1 MFKPLLQ
8 AFTLNYALKNLK
20 AAPKLFAV
28 DLSWGVPEK
37 MLRRAATEIWY
48 GSSRDLATA
57 KTQLEAAYAKL
68 PDAEIGAHLGEV
80 LWQMGQ
86 PDAARAVWRKA
97 LGSEPDNSALQE
109 TLKRLRVQP

>member
-1 MFKPLLQ
+1 MQ

-57 KTQLEAAYAKL
+57 KKL
-68 PDAEIGAHLGEV
+68 DSVAWPQTGYTLNGVAVTDRYWFWVRLVDSDGLAGEFIGPVEGKADSNPPD
-80 LWQMGQ
+80 
-86 PDAARAVWRKA
+86 
-97 LGSEPDNSALQE
+97 SAW
-109 TLKRLRVQP
+109 K